1 VLYSEECRVISYDS
15 FVANKRLRRFVLLM
29 AVMGLFYLFRSMMSL
44 FLLTFTFT
52 FLSVQLVRA
61 VQKKFPR
68 VKPVWVIVPVY
79 LLIITGIV
87 FAVAN
92 YVPQIISQTAKM
104 FTSLQKFYQS
114 DEMKSNVYLSVVYD
128 YLQQINLDA
137 QIKTAITQAVNYLS
151 SIGAMGLNIFLS
163 FLLSFFYT
171 TQVEQMNG
179 FGRQFLT
186 SKYGW
191 LFDDLRYYGQKFV
204 NTFGVVIEAQ
214 LMIAVVNT
222 SLTTITLLVM
232 GMPSVIALAVMVF
245 ILSLIPVAGVIISLI
260 PLSFIAYSVGGI
272 RYVIYIIIM
281 IVVIH
286 MIETYFLNPQF
297 MSSMTHLPIFF
308 TFVILIVS
316 EELIGT
322 WGLII
327 GIPIFVFFLDIL
339 GVHSIRKNT
348 PKKKIKLRKLR

>member
-1 VLYSEECRVISYDS
+1 MISYDK
-15 FVANKRLRRFVLLM
+15 FVANKRLRRFVLLL
-29 AVMGLFYLFRSMMSL
+29 VVFGLFYIFRGMMSM

-52 FLSVQLVRA
+52 FLSVRLVRA
-61 VQKKFPR
+61 VQRRFPK
-68 VKPVWVIVPVY
+68 VKPVWVIAPVY
-79 LLIITGIV
+79 LLIIAALA
-87 FAVAN
+87 FAVTN
-92 YVPQIISQTAKM
+92 YVPQIISQTVKM
-104 FTSLQKFYQS
+104 FKSLQNFYQS
-114 DEMKSNVYLSVVYD
+114 DEMKSNIYLTAVYD

-137 QIKTAITQAVNYLS
+137 QIKSAVAQAVNYIS
-151 SIGAMGLNIFLS
+151 SVGAMGLNIFLS

-171 TQVEQMNG
+171 TQVEQMNR
-179 FGRQFLT
+179 FGRQFLDST
-186 SKYGW
+186 YGW

-222 SLTTITLLVM
+222 TLTTITLLFM
-232 GMPSVIALAVMVF
+232 KMPSVIALAVMVF

-339 GVHSIRKNT
+339 GVHSIGKNES
-348 PKKKIKLRKLR
+348 KKKLSLKNFR

>member
-1 VLYSEECRVISYDS
+1 MISYDK
-15 FVANKRLRRFVLLM
+15 FVANKRLRRIVLLL
-29 AVMGLFYLFRSMMSL
+29 AVIGLFYLLRSMMSM

-52 FLSVQLVRA
+52 FLSVRLVRA
-61 VQKKFPR
+61 VQRKFPK
-68 VKPVWVIVPVY
+68 VKPVWVIAPVY
-79 LLIITGIV
+79 LLIIAALT

-92 YVPQIISQTAKM
+92 YVPQIISQTVKM
-104 FTSLQKFYQS
+104 FQSLQKFYQS
-114 DEMKSNVYLSVVYD
+114 DEMRSNIYLTAIYN

-137 QIKTAITQAVNYLS
+137 QIKTAVAQAVNYIS
-151 SIGAMGLNIFLS
+151 SVGVMGLNIFLS

-171 TQVEQMNG
+171 TQVEQMNK
-179 FGRQFLT
+179 FGHQFL
-186 SKYGW
+186 SSNYGW
-191 LFDDLRYYGQKFV
+191 LFEDLRYYGQKFV

-222 SLTTITLLVM
+222 TLTTITLLFM
-232 GMPSVIALAVMVF
+232 QMPSVIALAVMVF

-260 PLSFIAYSVGGI
+260 PLSFIAYTVGGI
-272 RYVIYIIIM
+272 KYVVYIIIM

-339 GVHSIRKNT
+339 GVHSIEKNES
-348 PKKKIKLRKLR
+348 KKKLSLKKFR

>member
-1 VLYSEECRVISYDS
+1 MISYDK
-15 FVANKRLRRFVLLM
+15 FVANKRLRRFVLLI
-29 AVMGLFYLFRSMMSL
+29 AVVGLFYLLRSMMSL

-52 FLSVQLVRA
+52 FLSVQLVRS
-61 VQKKFPR
+61 VQKRFPK

-79 LLIITGIV
+79 LLIIAGLV

-92 YVPQIISQTAKM
+92 YVPQIVSQTGKM

-114 DEMKSNVYLSVVYD
+114 DDMKSNIYLTAVYD

-137 QIKTAITQAVNYLS
+137 QIKTAVAQAVNYIS
-151 SIGAMGLNIFLS
+151 SVGAMGLNIFLS

-171 TQVEQMNG
+171 SQVEQMNV
-179 FGRQFLT
+179 FGRQFLD
-186 SKYGW
+186 SSYGW

-222 SLTTITLLVM
+222 ALTTITLLFM
-232 GMPSVIALAVMVF
+232 KMPSVIALAVMVF

-260 PLSFIAYSVGGI
+260 PLSFIGYSVGGI
-272 RYVIYIIIM
+272 RYVVYIIIM
-281 IVVIH
+281 IIIIH

-339 GVHSIRKNT
+339 GVHSIQKNES
-348 PKKKIKLRKLR
+348 KKKLSLKKFR

>member
-1 VLYSEECRVISYDS
+1 V
-15 FVANKRLRRFVLLM
+15 
-29 AVMGLFYLFRSMMSL
+29 
-44 FLLTFTFT
+44 
-52 FLSVQLVRA
+52 
-61 VQKKFPR
+61 
-68 VKPVWVIVPVY
+68 
-79 LLIITGIV
+79 
-87 FAVAN
+87 
-92 YVPQIISQTAKM
+92 
-104 FTSLQKFYQS
+104 
-114 DEMKSNVYLSVVYD
+114 
-128 YLQQINLDA
+128 
-137 QIKTAITQAVNYLS
+137 ITQE
-151 SIGAMGLNIFLS
+151 FLQ
-163 FLLSFFYT
+163 F
-171 TQVEQMNG
+171 
-179 FGRQFLT
+179 FLT
-186 SKYGW
+186 ALAKGDWS
-191 LFDDLRYYGQKFV
+191 
-204 NTFGVVIEAQ
+204 
-214 LMIAVVNT
+214 
-222 SLTTITLLVM
+222 
-232 GMPSVIALAVMVF
+232 PSVIALAVMVF